1 MYVVMRGRTIICHLK
16 FVDRYDAKVWC
27 LHNGYARMV
36 TINKQGDKVIEL
48 KPGINIEQMG

>member
-16 FVDRYDAKVWC
+16 FVDRYDANVWC
-27 LHNGYARMV
+27 LHNGYAKMV
-36 TINKQGDKVIEL
+36 TINKEGDKVIEL